1 MFDTS
6 FNFAIKRTER
16 ERERERERKAQERT
30 DEVFAEIS
38 LKIQGRIGE
47 ENVGIGI
54 KFQ

>member
-6 FNFAIKRTER
+6 FNFAIKRT